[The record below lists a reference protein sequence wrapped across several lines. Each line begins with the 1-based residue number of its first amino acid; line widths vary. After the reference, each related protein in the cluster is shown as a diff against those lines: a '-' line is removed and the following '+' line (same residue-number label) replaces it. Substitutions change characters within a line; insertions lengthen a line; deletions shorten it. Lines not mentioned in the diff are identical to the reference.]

1 MTESGKRVRVI
12 LRWIQVK
19 DTLDPFFKNKGQ
31 FRFWSKVTS
40 GGDVQELR
48 FPEGKKTYNISDHPR
63 FSKIDKLDKVL
74 WDGEVG
80 DNMRVE
86 VFGEEVD
93 RWTKNDPITPYV
105 RVFEG
110 PVDSWVGRH
119 QPGDEG
125 AADPENLK
133 EWRLGFDVELG

>member
-1 MTESGKRVRVI
+1 MTEQTGQRVRVI
-12 LRWIQVK
+12 LRWLQVK

-40 GGDVQELR
+40 GGAVQELT
-48 FPEGKKTYNISDHPR
+48 FPEKGVYSISDHPR

-74 WDGEVG
+74 WEGEVG
-80 DNMRVE
+80 ETMTVE

-93 RWTKNDPITPYV
+93 KWSKNDPLDTYS
-105 RVFEG
+105 RTFDG
-110 PVDSWVGRH
+110 PVESWLGRH

-125 AADPENLK
+125 AADPENMKL
-133 EWRLGFDVELG
+133 WRLGFDVELG

>member
-1 MTESGKRVRVI
+1 MTETGQRVRVI

-19 DTLDPFFKNKGQ
+19 DTLDPFFKDKGQ

-40 GGDVQELR
+40 GGQVQELK
-48 FPEGKKTYNISDHPR
+48 FPEKGHYSISDHPR

-80 DNMRVE
+80 ESMRVE

-93 RWTKNDPITPYV
+93 RWTKNDPLDTYSREFSGPA
-105 RVFEG
+105 EG
-110 PVDSWVGRH
+110 WAGRH

-125 AADPENLK
+125 ASDPENLK
-133 EWRLGFDVELG
+133 LWRIGYDIEVS

>member
-1 MTESGKRVRVI
+1 MTDAGKRVRVI
-12 LRWIQVK
+12 LRWVQVK
-19 DTLDPFFKNKGQ
+19 DTLDPFFKDKGQ

-40 GGDVQELR
+40 AGQTQELK
-48 FPEGKKTYNISDHPR
+48 FPEKGHYSISDHPR

-80 DNMRVE
+80 DTMRVE

-93 RWTKNDPITPYV
+93 RWSKNDPLDTYN

-110 PVDSWVGRH
+110 PVESWIGRH

-125 AADPENLK
+125 SADPENMKL
-133 EWRLGFDVELG
+133 WRLGYDVEVG

>member
-1 MTESGKRVRVI
+1 MTDAGQRVRVI

-19 DTLDPFFKNKGQ
+19 DTLDPFFKDKGQ

-40 GGDVQELR
+40 GGETQELK
-48 FPEGKKTYNISDHPR
+48 FPEKGHYSISDHPR

-80 DNMRVE
+80 DDMRVE
-86 VFGEEVD
+86 LFGEEVD
-93 RWTKNDPITPYV
+93 RWSKNDPLDNYS
-105 RVFEG
+105 RLFEG
-110 PVDSWVGRH
+110 PVESWVGRH

-125 AADPENLK
+125 SADPENMKL
-133 EWRLGFDVELG
+133 WRVGYDVELA

>member
-1 MTESGKRVRVI
+1 MTDAGKRVRVI
-12 LRWIQVK
+12 LRWVQVK

-40 GGDVQELR
+40 GGQTQELK
-48 FPEGKKTYNISDHPR
+48 FPEKGHYSISDHPR

-80 DNMRVE
+80 DTMRVE

-93 RWTKNDPITPYV
+93 RWSKNDPLDNYS
-105 RVFEG
+105 RFFDG
-110 PVDSWVGRH
+110 PVESWVGRH

-125 AADPENLK
+125 SADPENMKL
-133 EWRLGFDVELG
+133 WRLGYDVEMA